1 MLKVLHLQLQRLEE
15 RGRRLALRRSQGIG
29 VGQQTTTT
37 MQAGEE
43 DIPKLP
49 PNDEDCGPSRFFV
62 TASNHRGHF
71 SRFFASWHA
80 YRIHRFKHVTFTS
93 IHHPPTHPFHSIV
106 INYIQFR
113 IHHICQEG
121 SVIGSSGIRQVPM
134 LYFFSYSMFN
144 VSILYIL
151 ILLNSS
157 SHDAPHFPFFHTQ
170 HSTAAFP

>member
-15 RGRRLALRRSQGIG
+15 RGRRLAPRRSQGIG

-93 IHHPPTHPFHSIV
+93 IHHPPTHPFHCHQLHPVS
-106 INYIQFR
+106 NPSHLSRGQRHWQFR
-113 IHHICQEG
+113 DP
-121 SVIGSSGIRQVPM
+121 SSSHVV
-134 LYFFSYSMFN
+134 FFSYSMFN

-157 SHDAPHFPFFHTQ
+157 SHDAPRFSFFHTQ